1 ILAGCGGSALPI
13 PVIATESTDVAN
25 KAESNT
31 PDSIF
36 LSAGEE
42 PPVDTAKSSV
52 KSAPPPAE
60 TPIVQV
66 QKQEPK
72 PKQEEEQ
79 EQAQEQKQVPP
90 PVFAVAPARPP
101 QRSFSQSQPEPQTST
116 ETVTR
121 SDATGES
128 NHDDGVITLADW
140 TGSFT
145 SPALPATADLTGNGF
160 LANAPADVNNLGAD
174 NILNTSSMNLDT
186 ITSDS
191 DAIGGVGFFRAEE
204 AGDIF
209 NYAWISADTNLGAPL
224 VVEAAKTATWNGHF
238 RSAGYLALETSF
250 TLTVDFS
257 SARTLT
263 AIADSASR
271 NHSFTLNSATYNEN
285 GVIEG
290 GITITNGVDSA
301 DGVLTGLIGQ
311 KGAVGAFHSNA
322 SGAQSY
328 AGGFIASPTAI
339 ANSPDVTITDWRRS
353 FTRAPATQAET
364 TTITITSTY
373 AYPESRTTGH
383 QRVVYGT
390 VYADGATEP
399 IYAESD
405 LAQLTPTYAEDDTAQ
420 LTPIYAEDDL
430 AQLTPTNAIGQKILG
445 NAATSFKDANG
456 FLTDLDG
463 GELILTTRVRA
474 TDRQGN
480 PLSHTNGDPIM
491 IDKPVELTAQQIG
504 HINAQAMIE
513 STLEDEIPTRTR
525 TKTAG
530 VKNEFL
536 QGGAGGRLDETPR
549 DAGPAGQV
557 SNRGSLNLAT
567 ATFDGRKLGGDAAD
581 GVAFFRGFD
590 DIPASQDPPPH
601 EPTYTHTHAGLA
613 HNYAGLYSGT
623 NLGAPVSGTSTASW
637 NGRIRTI
644 GYFKFDMDFTLRV
657 TFGADNTGTLNVSR
671 LKNPANLN
679 QFLQITNAR
688 YDANGVISG
697 VILIDEDMENRG
709 IQAQYGFLTGLIGAE
724 GAVAAFLSSGSN
736 IKADTTTTGTKED
749 ITDGS
754 HRFGYAGGFVAR
766 PGVVANADV
775 TIEDW
780 TGSFAKALPSG
791 VKKHVI
797 GEDAPLNQFLLRDDP
812 AKRPSWKKPEGGSLS
827 LSALGGDAT
836 DGVDFFPAVITIYGY
851 GTSGTSQNYFA
862 GLWDST
868 DLGAAIPLS
877 TNFNNEASAMWKGKF
892 SVFQGAN
899 ARFDTDFMLE
909 VDFINNGVR
918 TVTAIEAGAEDYY
931 LSGRYIANGLMT
943 GVVRRAANANN
954 SSPKNGLI
962 SGLIGQE
969 GLVAAFVSNIG
980 GSGMNAENRDTIS
993 GGRGA
998 TGYAGGFV
1006 ASPIPPPPDV
1016 VDVSDINYTFTR
1028 NFVHIEKPRNIETDG
1043 VEARDEIRTETEVSS
1058 DINYADIPTTVAGLA

>member
-1 ILAGCGGSALPI
+1 MPHARTHMNNYRITRAPLPALLPTILAGLFILASCGGSALPI

-25 KAESNT
+25 NLETRA

-36 LSAGEE
+36 LSVDEQ
-42 PPVDTAKSSV
+42 PPV
-52 KSAPPPAE
+52 E
-60 TPIVQV
+60 
-66 QKQEPK
+66 
-72 PKQEEEQ
+72 KQEEEQ
-79 EQAQEQKQVPP
+79 VAKQVQDPA
-90 PVFAVAPARPP
+90 PVFEVAVAPASPP
-101 QRSFSQSQPEPQTST
+101 QRSFSQSPPEPQTST

-128 NHDDGVITLADW
+128 NHDDGIVTFADW
-140 TGSFT
+140 VASFG
-145 SPALPATADLTGNGF
+145 AG
-160 LANAPADVNNLGAD
+160 NAP
-174 NILNTSSMNLDT
+174 
-186 ITSDS
+186 
-191 DAIGGVGFFRAEE
+191 
-204 AGDIF
+204 
-209 NYAWISADTNLGAPL
+209 P
-224 VVEAAKTATWNGHF
+224 
-238 RSAGYLALETSF
+238 
-250 TLTVDFS
+250 
-257 SARTLT
+257 
-263 AIADSASR
+263 
-271 NHSFTLNSATYNEN
+271 
-285 GVIEG
+285 
-290 GITITNGVDSA
+290 
-301 DGVLTGLIGQ
+301 
-311 KGAVGAFHSNA
+311 
-322 SGAQSY
+322 
-328 AGGFIASPTAI
+328 
-339 ANSPDVTITDWRRS
+339 
-353 FTRAPATQAET
+353 TQAET
-364 TTITITSTY
+364 QTITITSTY

-390 VYADGATEP
+390 VY
-399 IYAESD
+399 SD
-405 LAQLTPTYAEDDTAQ
+405 DAKTIP
-420 LTPIYAEDDL
+420 
-430 AQLTPTNAIGQKILG
+430 IGQKILG
-445 NAATSFKDANG
+445 NAATSFKDENG

-474 TDRQGN
+474 TDRDGN

-491 IDKPVELTAQQIG
+491 IDKPIELSAQLIG

-513 STLEDEIPTRTR
+513 STLEDVTPTRTR
-525 TKTAG
+525 TKVAG

-536 QGGAGGRLDETPR
+536 QGGAGGRLDETVCDLCISYSTNSEGKLLNGEGKLLNNDGIFR
-549 DAGPAGQV
+549 EGGEARIIISGQV

-590 DIPASQDPPPH
+590 DIPASKDPAPH
-601 EPTYTHTHAGLA
+601 EPTYTHSHAGLA

-623 NLGAPVSGTSTASW
+623 DLGAPVSESGSASW

-644 GYFKFDMDFTLRV
+644 GWFNFDTDFTLRV
-657 TFGADNTGTLNVSR
+657 NFGTKKLNVSR
-671 LKNPANLN
+671 LINPQNKN
-679 QFLQITNAR
+679 QWLQITNAE
-688 YDANGVISG
+688 YDENGVVSG
-697 VILIDEDMENRG
+697 TIIIDEDMEDRG
-709 IQAQYGFLTGLIGAE
+709 IQAQYGFLSGLIGAE
-724 GAVAAFLSSGSN
+724 GAVVAFLSSGTNHEDNDATS
-736 IKADTTTTGTKED
+736 GTKED

-754 HRFGYAGGFVAR
+754 HRFGFAGGFVAR
-766 PGVVANADV
+766 PGVVANTDV
-775 TIEDW
+775 RIDAW
-780 TGSFAKALPSG
+780 TGGFDNPLPRG
-791 VKKHVI
+791 AKKHTLNQ
-797 GEDAPLNQFLLRDDP
+797 DDTPLNQFLLREDP
-812 AKRPSWKKPEGGSLS
+812 AKRPSWKKTEGGSLS

-851 GTSGTSQNYFA
+851 DTSGTSQNYFA

-980 GSGMNAENRDTIS
+980 GSGMDAENRDTIK
-993 GGRGA
+993 GGTGD

-1006 ASPIPPPPDV
+1006 ASPISPPPPLDV
-1016 VDVSDINYTFTR
+1016 VDVSDIKYTYTR

-1043 VEARDEIRTETEVSS
+1043 MEARDEIRTETEVSS
-1058 DINYADIPTTVAGLA
+1058 DINYADIPTTVAGLADTPNPNSRFLRIEGLNIDSRGLTNPVIHTRRLDYTAGSAGFGDGYVIIDPHGYAAILPTTNLGAARPVGTGQPTDARWNGMYSLSGNGAFAPNTPINFDINFETGNLTGTAPLANSLTDDITIEATFGADGVMSGTFSTDKVFRDDKNEVYTIPQVNTNVIGLIGEEGLVGIMHGNIILGTKVTGGFVASPN

>member
-1 ILAGCGGSALPI
+1 MTQAPQAPHARTHMTNQGINRAPLPALLPTILAGLFILAGCGGGALPI

-25 KAESNT
+25 NLETRA

-36 LSAGEE
+36 LSVDEQ
-42 PPVDTAKSSV
+42 PPV
-52 KSAPPPAE
+52 E
-60 TPIVQV
+60 
-66 QKQEPK
+66 
-72 PKQEEEQ
+72 KQEEEQ
-79 EQAQEQKQVPP
+79 VAKQVQDPA
-90 PVFAVAPARPP
+90 PVFEVAVAPALPP
-101 QRSFSQSQPEPQTST
+101 QRSFSQSPPEPQTST

-128 NHDDGVITLADW
+128 NHDDGIVTFADW
-140 TGSFT
+140 VASFG
-145 SPALPATADLTGNGF
+145 AG
-160 LANAPADVNNLGAD
+160 NAP
-174 NILNTSSMNLDT
+174 
-186 ITSDS
+186 
-191 DAIGGVGFFRAEE
+191 
-204 AGDIF
+204 
-209 NYAWISADTNLGAPL
+209 P
-224 VVEAAKTATWNGHF
+224 
-238 RSAGYLALETSF
+238 
-250 TLTVDFS
+250 
-257 SARTLT
+257 
-263 AIADSASR
+263 
-271 NHSFTLNSATYNEN
+271 
-285 GVIEG
+285 
-290 GITITNGVDSA
+290 
-301 DGVLTGLIGQ
+301 
-311 KGAVGAFHSNA
+311 
-322 SGAQSY
+322 
-328 AGGFIASPTAI
+328 
-339 ANSPDVTITDWRRS
+339 
-353 FTRAPATQAET
+353 TQAET
-364 TTITITSTY
+364 QTITITSTY

-405 LAQLTPTYAEDDTAQ
+405 LAQLTPTYAVDDTAQ
-420 LTPIYAEDDL
+420 MHPIYAESDL

-445 NAATSFKDANG
+445 NAATSFKDENG

-474 TDRQGN
+474 TDRDGN

-491 IDKPVELTAQQIG
+491 IDKPIELSAQLIG

-513 STLEDEIPTRTR
+513 STLEDVTPTRTR
-525 TKTAG
+525 TKVAG

-590 DIPASQDPPPH
+590 DIPESQDPKPH
-601 EPTYTHTHAGLA
+601 EPTYTHSHAGLA

-623 NLGAPVSGTSTASW
+623 DLGAPVSESGSASW

-644 GYFKFDMDFTLRV
+644 GWFNFDTDFTLRV
-657 TFGADNTGTLNVSR
+657 NFGTKKLNVSR
-671 LKNPANLN
+671 LINPQNKN
-679 QFLQITNAR
+679 QWLQITNAE
-688 YDANGVISG
+688 YDENGVVSG
-697 VILIDEDMENRG
+697 TIIIDEDMEDRG
-709 IQAQYGFLTGLIGAE
+709 IQAQYGFLSGLIGAE
-724 GAVAAFLSSGSN
+724 GAVVAFLSSGTNHEDNDATS
-736 IKADTTTTGTKED
+736 GTKED

-754 HRFGYAGGFVAR
+754 HRFGFAGGFVAR
-766 PGVVANADV
+766 PGIVANTDV
-775 TIEDW
+775 RIDAW
-780 TGSFAKALPSG
+780 TGGFDNPLPRG
-791 VKKHVI
+791 AKKHTLNQ
-797 GEDAPLNQFLLRDDP
+797 DDTPLNQFLLRDDP
-812 AKRPSWKKPEGGSLS
+812 AKRPSWKKTEGGSLS

-851 GTSGTSQNYFA
+851 NTSGTSQNYFA

-868 DLGAAIPLS
+868 NLGAPIPLS

-980 GSGMNAENRDTIS
+980 GSGMDAENRDTIK
-993 GGRGA
+993 GGTGD

-1006 ASPIPPPPDV
+1006 ASPISPPPPLDV
-1016 VDVSDINYTFTR
+1016 VDVSDIKYTYTR

-1058 DINYADIPTTVAGLA
+1058 DINYADIPTTVAGLADTPNPNSRFLRIEGLNIDSRGLTNPVIHTRRLDYTAGSAGFGDGYVIIDPHGYAAILPTTNLGAARPVGAGQPTDARWNGMYSLSGNGAFAPNTPINFDINFETGNLTGTAPLANSLTDDITIEATFGADGVMSGTFSTDKVFRDDKNEVYTIPQVNTNVIGLIGEEGLVGIMHGNIILGTKVTGGFVASPN

>member
-1 ILAGCGGSALPI
+1 MTQASHAPTHMTNQGINRAPLPALLPTILAGLFILAGCGGGALPI
-13 PVIATESTDVAN
+13 DVTIVKESTDVAN
-25 KAESNT
+25 NLDTRA
-31 PDSIF
+31 PDSIL
-36 LSAGEE
+36 LSVGEQ
-42 PPVDTAKSSV
+42 PPV
-52 KSAPPPAE
+52 E
-60 TPIVQV
+60 
-66 QKQEPK
+66 KQEEE
-72 PKQEEEQ
+72 QEEEQ
-79 EQAQEQKQVPP
+79 EQAPP
-90 PVFAVAPARPP
+90 PVFEVAVAPALPP

-128 NHDDGVITLADW
+128 NHDDGIVTFADW
-140 TGSFT
+140 VASFG
-145 SPALPATADLTGNGF
+145 AG
-160 LANAPADVNNLGAD
+160 NAP
-174 NILNTSSMNLDT
+174 
-186 ITSDS
+186 
-191 DAIGGVGFFRAEE
+191 
-204 AGDIF
+204 
-209 NYAWISADTNLGAPL
+209 P
-224 VVEAAKTATWNGHF
+224 
-238 RSAGYLALETSF
+238 
-250 TLTVDFS
+250 
-257 SARTLT
+257 
-263 AIADSASR
+263 
-271 NHSFTLNSATYNEN
+271 
-285 GVIEG
+285 
-290 GITITNGVDSA
+290 
-301 DGVLTGLIGQ
+301 
-311 KGAVGAFHSNA
+311 
-322 SGAQSY
+322 
-328 AGGFIASPTAI
+328 
-339 ANSPDVTITDWRRS
+339 
-353 FTRAPATQAET
+353 TQAET
-364 TTITITSTY
+364 QTITITSTY

-390 VYADGATEP
+390 VY
-399 IYAESD
+399 SD
-405 LAQLTPTYAEDDTAQ
+405 DAKTIP
-420 LTPIYAEDDL
+420 
-430 AQLTPTNAIGQKILG
+430 IGQKILG
-445 NAATSFKDANG
+445 NAATSFKDENG

-474 TDRQGN
+474 TDRDGN

-491 IDKPVELTAQQIG
+491 IDKPIELSAQLIG

-513 STLEDEIPTRTR
+513 STLEDVTPTRTR
-525 TKTAG
+525 TKVAG

-590 DIPASQDPPPH
+590 DIPESQDPKPH
-601 EPTYTHTHAGLA
+601 EPTYTHSHAGLA

-623 NLGAPVSGTSTASW
+623 DLGAPVSESGSASW

-644 GYFKFDMDFTLRV
+644 GWFNFDTDFTLRV
-657 TFGADNTGTLNVSR
+657 NFGTKKLNVSR
-671 LKNPANLN
+671 LINPQNKN
-679 QFLQITNAR
+679 QWLQITNAE
-688 YDANGVISG
+688 YDENGVVSG
-697 VILIDEDMENRG
+697 TIIIDEDMEDRG
-709 IQAQYGFLTGLIGAE
+709 IQAQYGFLSGLIGAE
-724 GAVAAFLSSGSN
+724 GAVVAFLSSGTNHEDNDATS
-736 IKADTTTTGTKED
+736 GTKED

-754 HRFGYAGGFVAR
+754 HRFGFAGGFVAR
-766 PGVVANADV
+766 PGVVANTDV
-775 TIEDW
+775 RIDAW
-780 TGSFAKALPSG
+780 TGGFDNPLPRG
-791 VKKHVI
+791 AKKHTLNQ
-797 GEDAPLNQFLLRDDP
+797 DDTPLNQFLLREDP
-812 AKRPSWKKPEGGSLS
+812 AKRPSWKKTEGGSLS

-851 GTSGTSQNYFA
+851 NTSGTSQNYFA

-980 GSGMNAENRDTIS
+980 GSGMDAENRDTIK
-993 GGRGA
+993 GGTGD

-1006 ASPIPPPPDV
+1006 ASPNPPPPPLDV
-1016 VDVSDINYTFTR
+1016 VDVSDIKYTYTR

-1058 DINYADIPTTVAGLA
+1058 DINYADIPTTVAGLADTPNPNSRFLRIEGLNIDSRGLTNPVIHTRRLDYTAGSAGFGDGYVIIDPHGYAAILPTTNLGAARPVGAGQPTDARWNGMYSLSGNGAFAPNTPINFDINFETGNLTGTAPLANSLTDDITIEATFGADGVMSGTFSTDKVFRDDKNEVYTIPQVNTNVIGLIGTEGLVGIMHGNIILGTKVTGGFVASPN

>member
-1 ILAGCGGSALPI
+1 MTQAPQARTHMNNPKITRAPLPALLPTILTGLFILAGCGGSALPI

-25 KAESNT
+25 NLDTRA
-31 PDSIF
+31 PDSIL
-36 LSAGEE
+36 LSVGEQ
-42 PPVDTAKSSV
+42 PPV
-52 KSAPPPAE
+52 E
-60 TPIVQV
+60 
-66 QKQEPK
+66 
-72 PKQEEEQ
+72 KQEEEQ
-79 EQAQEQKQVPP
+79 EQKQVQDPP
-90 PVFAVAPARPP
+90 PVFEVAVAPASPP
-101 QRSFSQSQPEPQTST
+101 QRSFSQSPPEPQTST

-128 NHDDGVITLADW
+128 NHDDGIVTFADW
-140 TGSFT
+140 VASFG
-145 SPALPATADLTGNGF
+145 AG
-160 LANAPADVNNLGAD
+160 NAP
-174 NILNTSSMNLDT
+174 
-186 ITSDS
+186 
-191 DAIGGVGFFRAEE
+191 
-204 AGDIF
+204 
-209 NYAWISADTNLGAPL
+209 P
-224 VVEAAKTATWNGHF
+224 
-238 RSAGYLALETSF
+238 
-250 TLTVDFS
+250 
-257 SARTLT
+257 
-263 AIADSASR
+263 
-271 NHSFTLNSATYNEN
+271 
-285 GVIEG
+285 
-290 GITITNGVDSA
+290 
-301 DGVLTGLIGQ
+301 
-311 KGAVGAFHSNA
+311 
-322 SGAQSY
+322 
-328 AGGFIASPTAI
+328 
-339 ANSPDVTITDWRRS
+339 
-353 FTRAPATQAET
+353 TQAET
-364 TTITITSTY
+364 QTITITSTY

-390 VYADGATEP
+390 VY
-399 IYAESD
+399 SD
-405 LAQLTPTYAEDDTAQ
+405 DAKTIP
-420 LTPIYAEDDL
+420 
-430 AQLTPTNAIGQKILG
+430 IGQKILG
-445 NAATSFKDANG
+445 NAATSFKDENG

-474 TDRQGN
+474 TDRDGN

-491 IDKPVELTAQQIG
+491 IDKPIELSAQLIG

-513 STLEDEIPTRTR
+513 STLEDVTPTRTR
-525 TKTAG
+525 TKVAG

-590 DIPASQDPPPH
+590 DIPESQDPKPH
-601 EPTYTHTHAGLA
+601 EPTYTHSHAGLA

-623 NLGAPVSGTSTASW
+623 DLGAPVSESGSASW

-644 GYFKFDMDFTLRV
+644 GWFNFDTDFTLRV
-657 TFGADNTGTLNVSR
+657 NFGTKKLNVSR
-671 LKNPANLN
+671 LINPQNKN
-679 QFLQITNAR
+679 QWLQITNAE
-688 YDANGVISG
+688 YDENGVVSG
-697 VILIDEDMENRG
+697 TIIIDEDMEDRG
-709 IQAQYGFLTGLIGAE
+709 IQAQYGFLSGLIGAE
-724 GAVAAFLSSGSN
+724 GAVVAFLSSGTNHEDNDATS
-736 IKADTTTTGTKED
+736 GTKED

-754 HRFGYAGGFVAR
+754 HRFGFAGGFVAR
-766 PGVVANADV
+766 PGVVANTDV
-775 TIEDW
+775 RIDAW
-780 TGSFAKALPSG
+780 TGGFDNPLPRG
-791 VKKHVI
+791 AKKHTLNQ
-797 GEDAPLNQFLLRDDP
+797 DDTPLNQFLLRDDP
-812 AKRPSWKKPEGGSLS
+812 AKRPSWKKTEGGSLS

-851 GTSGTSQNYFA
+851 NTSGTSQNYFA

-980 GSGMNAENRDTIS
+980 GSGMDAENRDTIK
-993 GGRGA
+993 GGTGD

-1006 ASPIPPPPDV
+1006 ASPISPPPPLDV
-1016 VDVSDINYTFTR
+1016 VDVSDIKYTYTR

-1058 DINYADIPTTVAGLA
+1058 DINYADIPTTVAGLADTPNPNSRFLRIEGLNIDSRGLTNPVIHTRRLDYTAGSAGFGDGYVIIDPHGYAAILPTTNLGAARPVGAGQPTDARWNGMYSLSGNGAFAPNTPINFDINFETGNLTGTAPLANSLTDDITIEATFGADGVMSGTFSTDKVFRDDKNEVYTIPQVNTNVIGLIGEEGLVGIMHGNIIVGTKVTGGFVASPN

>member
-1 ILAGCGGSALPI
+1 MTHARTHMTNPKITRAPLPALLPTILAGLFILAGCGGGALPI
-13 PVIATESTDVAN
+13 DVTIAPTGAN
-25 KAESNT
+25 TADNLET
-31 PDSIF
+31 RAPDSIF
-36 LSAGEE
+36 LSVDEQ
-42 PPVDTAKSSV
+42 PPV
-52 KSAPPPAE
+52 E
-60 TPIVQV
+60 
-66 QKQEPK
+66 
-72 PKQEEEQ
+72 KQEEEQ
-79 EQAQEQKQVPP
+79 EQKQVQDPP
-90 PVFAVAPARPP
+90 PVFEVAVAPASPP
-101 QRSFSQSQPEPQTST
+101 QRSFSQSPPEPQTST

-128 NHDDGVITLADW
+128 NHDDGIVTFADW
-140 TGSFT
+140 VASFG
-145 SPALPATADLTGNGF
+145 AG
-160 LANAPADVNNLGAD
+160 NAP
-174 NILNTSSMNLDT
+174 
-186 ITSDS
+186 
-191 DAIGGVGFFRAEE
+191 
-204 AGDIF
+204 
-209 NYAWISADTNLGAPL
+209 P
-224 VVEAAKTATWNGHF
+224 
-238 RSAGYLALETSF
+238 
-250 TLTVDFS
+250 
-257 SARTLT
+257 
-263 AIADSASR
+263 
-271 NHSFTLNSATYNEN
+271 
-285 GVIEG
+285 
-290 GITITNGVDSA
+290 
-301 DGVLTGLIGQ
+301 
-311 KGAVGAFHSNA
+311 
-322 SGAQSY
+322 
-328 AGGFIASPTAI
+328 
-339 ANSPDVTITDWRRS
+339 
-353 FTRAPATQAET
+353 TQAET
-364 TTITITSTY
+364 QTITITSTY

-390 VYADGATEP
+390 VY
-399 IYAESD
+399 SD
-405 LAQLTPTYAEDDTAQ
+405 DAKTIP
-420 LTPIYAEDDL
+420 
-430 AQLTPTNAIGQKILG
+430 IGQKILG
-445 NAATSFKDANG
+445 NAATSFKDENG

-474 TDRQGN
+474 TDRDGN

-491 IDKPVELTAQQIG
+491 IDKPIELSAQLIG

-513 STLEDEIPTRTR
+513 STLEDVTPTRTR
-525 TKTAG
+525 TKVAG

-590 DIPASQDPPPH
+590 DIPESQDPKPH
-601 EPTYTHTHAGLA
+601 EPTYTHSHAGLA

-623 NLGAPVSGTSTASW
+623 DLGAPVSESGSASW

-644 GYFKFDMDFTLRV
+644 GWFNFDTDFTLRV
-657 TFGADNTGTLNVSR
+657 NFGTKKLNVSR
-671 LKNPANLN
+671 LINPQNKN
-679 QFLQITNAR
+679 QWLQITNAE
-688 YDANGVISG
+688 YDENGVVSG
-697 VILIDEDMENRG
+697 TIIIDEDMEDRG
-709 IQAQYGFLTGLIGAE
+709 IQAQYGFLSGLIGAE
-724 GAVAAFLSSGSN
+724 GAVVAFLSSGTNHEDNDATS
-736 IKADTTTTGTKED
+736 GTKED

-754 HRFGYAGGFVAR
+754 HRFGFAGGFVAR
-766 PGVVANADV
+766 PGVVANTDV
-775 TIEDW
+775 RIDAW
-780 TGSFAKALPSG
+780 TGGFDNPLPRG
-791 VKKHVI
+791 AKKHTLNQ
-797 GEDAPLNQFLLRDDP
+797 DDTPLNQFLLRDDP

-851 GTSGTSQNYFA
+851 NTSGTSQNYFA

-980 GSGMNAENRDTIS
+980 GSGMDAENRDTIK
-993 GGRGA
+993 GGTGD

-1006 ASPIPPPPDV
+1006 ASPISPPPPLDV
-1016 VDVSDINYTFTR
+1016 VDVSDIKYTYTR

-1058 DINYADIPTTVAGLA
+1058 DINYADIPTTVAGLADTPNPNSRFLRIEGLNIDSRGLTNPVIHTRRLDYTAGSAGFGDGYVIIDPHGYAAILPTTNLGAARPVGAGQPTDARWNGMYSLSGNGAFAPNTPINFDINFETGNLTGTAPLANSLTDDITIEATFGADGVMSGTFSTDKVFRDDKNEVYTIPQVNTNVIGLIGEEGLVGIMHGNAILNTKVTGGFVASPN